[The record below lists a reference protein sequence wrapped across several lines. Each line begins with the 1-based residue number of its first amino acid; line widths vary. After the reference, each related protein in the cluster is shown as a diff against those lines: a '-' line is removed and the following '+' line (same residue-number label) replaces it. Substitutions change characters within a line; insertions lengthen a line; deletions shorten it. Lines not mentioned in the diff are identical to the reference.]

1 MLSYE
6 LCVPSAALFSFF
18 FFERTAN
25 FNFDNP
31 LNGLY
36 VVWLSRILVI
46 GDSVFLLFG
55 FVFRECM
62 FVLGRFYYLNLV
74 WGGGLY
80 SFILNLVDPR
90 SVTVV
95 RDCYLGV
102 SLLKLCWF

>member
-6 LCVPSAALFSFF
+6 LCVPSVALFF

-25 FNFDNP
+25 FNFDDP

-55 FVFRECM
+55 FVSQECM
-62 FVLGRFYYLNLV
+62 FILGRFYYLHLV
-74 WGGGLY
+74 WGG
-80 SFILNLVDPR
+80 
-90 SVTVV
+90 
-95 RDCYLGV
+95 V
-102 SLLKLCWF
+102 SAIFFLS

>member
-6 LCVPSAALFSFF
+6 LCVPSVALFFFFFFFF

-25 FNFDNP
+25 FNFDDP

-55 FVFRECM
+55 FVSQECM
-62 FVLGRFYYLNLV
+62 FILGRFYYLHLV
-74 WGGGLY
+74 WGGSRL
-80 SFILNLVDPR
+80 F
-90 SVTVV
+90 
-95 RDCYLGV
+95 
-102 SLLKLCWF
+102 SLS